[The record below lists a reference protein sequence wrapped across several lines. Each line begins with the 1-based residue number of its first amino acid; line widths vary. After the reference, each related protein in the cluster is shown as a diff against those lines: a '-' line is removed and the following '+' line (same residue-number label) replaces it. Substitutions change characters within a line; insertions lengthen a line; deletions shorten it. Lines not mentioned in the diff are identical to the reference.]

1 MAVEAAPRASAWKSI
16 ARLAWRV
23 LATPRRVAPVFRVF
37 DRQAALRARELL
49 FAYLTPAQRQEIEQ
63 RRAFTV
69 RGQSGQLYRIGVGSV
84 ANIEVLD
91 EAGRVGY
98 RLCACPQRLP
108 TWGVML
114 AQKLMLESREAEFLG
129 IAVRHP
135 AMLQLD
141 AQRRAELDDVHVDG
155 ERAVVADHVEPHAPA
170 GRRGEHAA
178 VEGPRGRH
186 GLVVASDDE
195 IAFAQS
201 GVCRR
206 AVGIERADAHPGRT
220 GIDQCADAA
229 GHHAVGVVSRWRT
242 RARRKDEEDQ
252 REAHRPTISA
262 APLSRR

>member
-1 MAVEAAPRASAWKSI
+1 MARA
-16 ARLAWRV
+16 AWRA
-23 LATPRRVAPVFRVF
+23 LATSRRIVPVVCAF
-37 DRQAALRARELL
+37 DRQATLRARELL
-49 FAYLTPAQRQEIEQ
+49 FAYLTRVQRQEIEQ

-135 AMLQLD
+135 ATLQLD
-141 AQRRAELDDVHVDG
+141 AQRRAELDHVHVDG
-155 ERAVVADHVEPHAPA
+155 ERALVADHVEPHAPA

-178 VEGPRGRH
+178 VEGPRGRD
-186 GLVVASDDE
+186 GLVVAADDE

-201 GVCRR
+201 GVRR
-206 AVGIERADAHPGRT
+206 GAVGIERADAHPGRA
-220 GIDQCADAA
+220 GVDQCADAA
-229 GHHAVGVVSRWRT
+229 GHHAMRVVSRWRT

-252 REAHRPTISA
+252 REAHRRTISA